1 MVRYRA
7 RAMAGGA
14 PDPPYDRPGEGSSG
28 ERTAPPTVF
37 PLPGPPAPETA
48 SSHGPVTAD
57 WGLRVGSAA
66 LDYLVKMVVA
76 LPVIALGALGF
87 LVNEDV
93 GLLTLGITYT
103 LGIVILYAYAPVM
116 LPRDG
121 QTVGNR
127 VTGIRVVRLDGSRIS
142 GGRAFVREFLV
153 KALLFEFVALLATL
167 GIVTLLNYLWPL
179 WDDRGQALHDKIVS
193 TLTVRA

>member
-1 MVRYRA
+1 
-7 RAMAGGA
+7 MAGGA
-14 PDPPYDRPGEGSSG
+14 PNPPYGRPGGGIGGESSAPPHH
-28 ERTAPPTVF
+28 APPTVF
-37 PLPGPPAPETA
+37 PLPGPPPPVAAPG
-48 SSHGPVTAD
+48 HGPVTAD

-66 LDYLVKMVVA
+66 LDYLVKMAVV

-87 LVNEDV
+87 LASEDV
-93 GLLTLGITYT
+93 GLVTLVISYT
-103 LGIVILYAYAPVM
+103 LGILILYAYAPVM

-153 KALLFEFVALLATL
+153 KAMLFEFVALFATL

-179 WDDRGQALHDKIVS
+179 WDDRGQALHDKIVG

>member
-1 MVRYRA
+1 
-7 RAMAGGA
+7 MAGGTS
-14 PDPPYDRPGEGSSG
+14 DPPYGRPGEGSGVESSALPHD
-28 ERTAPPTVF
+28 APPTVF
-37 PLPGPPAPETA
+37 PLPGPPPPVAA
-48 SSHGPVTAD
+48 SGHGPVTAD
-57 WGLRVGSAA
+57 WGQRVGSAA
-66 LDYLVKMVVA
+66 LDYLVKMAVV

-87 LVNEDV
+87 LVSEDV

-103 LGIVILYAYAPVM
+103 LGILILYAYAPVM

-153 KALLFEFVALLATL
+153 KALLFEFVALFATL
-167 GIVTLLNYLWPL
+167 GIVTVLNYLWPL
-179 WDDRGQALHDKIVS
+179 WDDRRQALHDKIVG